1 MISEEGAA
9 RNFVRAMRKQYALAI
24 RDKDFAN
31 AAKLSRRVDQGERRL
46 FTLVYGDEVKPWQV

>member
-24 RDKDFAN
+24 RDKDLISAV
-31 AAKLSRRVDQGERRL
+31 KLARRVDQGERRL
-46 FTLVYGDEVKPWQV
+46 FTLVYGSDVKPWQV